1 MEKRKYTP
9 ANTSHPA
16 KPMKDFMRTFA
27 FLLLAWCGVNT
38 AIAQSDLVAFRVV
51 AVHEDGRQSISNE
64 KTVNRPLRIYV
75 PTAFTPDG
83 DGLNDV
89 FTVKG
94 EGIAEFRIF
103 IYDRWGK
110 KVFESAA
117 VLEGWNGKING
128 ADAPGGVYAYELVA
142 FGEEIG
148 SVTKSGTLTL
158 AYR

>member
-1 MEKRKYTP
+1 
-9 ANTSHPA
+9 
-16 KPMKDFMRTFA
+16 MRSFA
-27 FLLLAWCGVNT
+27 FLVLVWCAANT
-38 AIAQSDLVAFRVV
+38 AVAQSDLVAFRVV
-51 AVHEDGRQSISNE
+51 AVHEDGRQSVSNE
-64 KTVNRPLRIYV
+64 KTVNRPPRIYV

-89 FTVKG
+89 FMVKG
-94 EGIAEFRIF
+94 EGIADFRLS

-110 KVFESAA
+110 TVFESTA
-117 VLEGWNGKING
+117 VLEGWNGTIDG
-128 ADAPGGVYAYELVA
+128 TEAPVGVYAYELVA